1 MINKTLEELHENKDI
16 SIEEKKAMQSIYNN
30 LDNESDIDWDDL
42 QEVTGIDNLEQIEE
56 ILDLM
61 HDLDFINID
70 YEQDLII
77 KLELEWK

>member
-16 SIEEKKAMQSIYNN
+16 SIEEKKAIQSIYNN

-70 YEQDLII
+70 YEQNLII

>member
-1 MINKTLEELHENKDI
+1 MISKILEELHENKDI
-16 SIEEKKAMQSIYNN
+16 SLEEKRAIQSIYNN

-42 QEVTGIDNLEQIEE
+42 QEVTDISDIDIIEE

-77 KLELEWK
+77 KLEI

>member
-77 KLELEWK
+77 KLELE

>member
-1 MINKTLEELHENKDI
+1 MISKTLEELHENKDI
-16 SIEEKKAMQSIYNN
+16 SIEEKKAIQSIYNN

-70 YEQDLII
+70 YEQNLII